1 MEPTQEQIKE
11 LVAALNKATLKEVI
25 TIEAHEVDNL
35 ALTDS
40 KFGGY
45 PYVPKNGHIPRDS
58 EGNPFFMVAQIN
70 CEQLPEN
77 NIYPKKGLLQFWIID
92 GDDLFGMDLENP
104 CSNAGK
110 RVLYFPELTEGL
122 SLDEVKLQYEL
133 TEEYTP
139 MTPYKELALT
149 FIRREEGITPWDVN
163 FDRLFTDLWNEAFSD
178 DIETI
183 WDLPEETRRLLW
195 DIVPDGTEH
204 RIGGYPYFTQQDPR
218 EEDSPFTELLLQM
231 NSYGD
236 YIMWGTMGVAN
247 FFIRKEDLKEKN
259 FEEVLYNWDC

>member
-77 NIYPKKGLLQFWIID
+77 NI
-92 GDDLFGMDLENP
+92 
-104 CSNAGK
+104 
-110 RVLYFPELTEGL
+110 
-122 SLDEVKLQYEL
+122 
-133 TEEYTP
+133 
-139 MTPYKELALT
+139 
-149 FIRREEGITPWDVN
+149 
-163 FDRLFTDLWNEAFSD
+163 
-178 DIETI
+178 
-183 WDLPEETRRLLW
+183 
-195 DIVPDGTEH
+195 
-204 RIGGYPYFTQQDPR
+204 
-218 EEDSPFTELLLQM
+218 
-231 NSYGD
+231 
-236 YIMWGTMGVAN
+236 
-247 FFIRKEDLKEKN
+247 
-259 FEEVLYNWDC
+259 